1 MCFVMCL
8 ELLACPYVIPCY
20 HTLNILY

>member
-1 MCFVMCL
+1 MCFVTCL
-8 ELLACPYVIPCY
+8 ELLACPYVISY